1 MTEKTLKPKQWTPN
15 QIKRLP
21 QEGYWM
27 NVWNFANGET
37 MYDLTCIKNGH
48 LRYLRTD
55 FLKVGTGWQ
64 VLLWTCMTTRNQM
77 ATLPKNRIGDYYY
90 FQTIEDMQAAFPN
103 LPEEFYEKPVND
115 F

>member
-1 MTEKTLKPKQWTPN
+1 MTAKTLKPKQWTPN